1 MMPGKHRVGQV
12 VEGTIAHLTKVALT
26 IRMSFV
32 VTVFD
37 DLRRMTMGTF
47 DTFRPAKLPN
57 HLVTLRVVDQSV
69 HVDAHPA

>member
-12 VEGTIAHLTKVALT
+12 VEGTVTHPTKVALT
-26 IRMSFV
+26 IRRSFV

-37 DLRRMTMGTF
+37 NLRCMTMGAS

-57 HLVTLRVVDQSV
+57 HWVTLRVVDQSL